1 MTEKPHSNT
10 AAIEHGSSKSER
22 FLRANRYKLALILV
36 LVESVVIAFGSVTV
50 WLALIVGGC
59 LLALYLLWRQHLSG
73 PARELAWIVAASQA
87 VGVLIF
93 VFALVTIVL
102 VIGALVV
109 LAVATLGALLI
120 ERR

>member
-1 MTEKPHSNT
+1 MARREDSSR

-36 LVESVVIAFGSVTV
+36 LAESVVIAFGSLTV
-50 WLALIVGGC
+50 WLALVVGGC
-59 LLALYLLWRQHLSG
+59 LLVLYLLWREHLSG
-73 PARELAWIVAASQA
+73 PAREFAWIVAASQA
-87 VGVLIF
+87 VGVLLF
-93 VFALVTIVL
+93 VFALVTIEL

-109 LAVATLGALLI
+109 LALATLGALLI